1 MQYSGI
7 KIDCLFENKIN
18 MLSGYSGTGKTLLMK
33 ATELYCLNHNIKC
46 KYCDFRCR
54 EMKTEQIEIMCAG
67 AKVILLDNA
76 DLYLNNELLTR
87 LSKMSEQI
95 IICMKDTSSIDMYNV
110 TEYLVNYENL
120 ELTIEVL

>member
-1 MQYSGI
+1 
-7 KIDCLFENKIN
+7 
-18 MLSGYSGTGKTLLMK
+18 
-33 ATELYCLNHNIKC
+33 
-46 KYCDFRCR
+46 
-54 EMKTEQIEIMCAG
+54 MKTEQIEIMCAG